1 MGGPRSR
8 MGGQGAAVVE
18 SPPMPAS
25 LLLLAIVIAY
35 FGLLLWV
42 ARWATKRG
50 GAANN
55 ESFFIGNRSS
65 HWLLVAFGMIGT
77 SLSGVTF
84 ISVPGSVGTNA
95 FSYFQI
101 ALGQFVGYALIAF
114 VLLPLYY
121 RLRLTSIY
129 AYLGSRFGGEAQRT
143 GSIFFIVSRLLGAT
157 ARLYLVVRVLHDG
170 LLAPLGLPFW
180 LAAAA
185 FVLVILLYTLDG
197 GVKAIVWTDTL
208 QTSGML
214 IGLVACGWLVLDA
227 LQLAPA
233 QAWALMSEQG
243 LNQVFHHD
251 PDSRLFWAKQL
262 VAGMAIAVAMTGLD
276 QEMMQKNISVP
287 RLADA
292 QKNMLLMSTLMLGV
306 VFLFLLLGGLLQLYA
321 LQTGMAQRGD
331 ALFPAVVLH
340 HLPLLAQGIFVIALV
355 SALLPSADGALT
367 ALTASS
373 CLDLLRLNERKDW
386 DEARRTQIRRRVH
399 LGFAA
404 AFFALVMLFRWVD
417 DPSMIGL
424 ILKLAGYTYGPLLG
438 LFLFGL
444 LSRRVPAGR
453 AVLPVALAAP
463 LLCWLVD
470 VNQAKLFGSYQ
481 IGLELLLLNAA
492 FTMAG
497 LWLASRGQARAVT
510 A

>member
-1 MGGPRSR
+1 MGAHR
-8 MGGQGAAVVE
+8 AAVVE
-18 SPPMPAS
+18 SAPMSAS
-25 LLLLAIVIAY
+25 LLLGTVLVY
-35 FGLLLWV
+35 FVLLLAV
-42 ARWATKRG
+42 AHWAARRG
-50 GAANN
+50 GKANN

-84 ISVPGSVGTNA
+84 ISVPGSVGSSA
-95 FSYFQI
+95 FGYFQI
-101 ALGQFVGYALIAF
+101 AIGQFVGYALIAF

-129 AYLGSRFGGEAQRT
+129 SYLGGRFGLDAQRT
-143 GSIFFIVSRLLGAT
+143 GSVFFIVSRLLGAT

-170 LLAPLGLPFW
+170 LLAPLGMPFW

-214 IGLVACGWLVLDA
+214 IGLVACGFWVLDA
-227 LQLAPA
+227 LQLSPL
-233 QAWALMSEQG
+233 QAWDALGAQG
-243 LNQVFHHD
+243 LNQIFMHD
-251 PDSRLFWAKQL
+251 PDSRSFWAKQL
-262 VAGMAIAVAMTGLD
+262 IAGMAIAVAMTGLD

-287 RLADA
+287 RLVDA

-321 LQTGMAQRGD
+321 LQTGMAERGD
-331 ALFPAVVLH
+331 ALFPAVVLQQ
-340 HLPLLAQGIFVIALV
+340 LPLIAQMVFVLALV

-373 CLDLLRLNERKDW
+373 CLDLLRMNERKDW
-386 DEARRTQIRRRVH
+386 SEARRTQIRRRVH

-404 AFFALVMLFRWVD
+404 AFFALVMGFRWID

-438 LFLFGL
+438 LFLFGML
-444 LSRRVPAGR
+444 TRRQLRPGA
-453 AVLPVALAAP
+453 ALPVALAAP
-463 LLCWLVD
+463 LLCWLID
-470 VNQAKLFGSYQ
+470 FNQAQLFGSYQ
-481 IGLELLLLNAA
+481 IGLELLLLNAGLT
-492 FTMAG
+492 FAG
-497 LWLASRGQARAVT
+497 LALASTKERR
-510 A
+510 

>member
-1 MGGPRSR
+1 MST
-8 MGGQGAAVVE
+8 A
-18 SPPMPAS
+18 
-25 LLLLAIVIAY
+25 LLLSVVLAY
-35 FGLLLWV
+35 FGLLLWI
-42 ARWATKRG
+42 ARWAAGRG
-50 GAANN
+50 GAATN
-55 ESFFIGNRSS
+55 ESVFIGNRNS

-84 ISVPGSVGTNA
+84 ISVPGSVGSNA

-121 RLRLTSIY
+121 RLRVTSIY
-129 AYLGSRFGGEAQRT
+129 SVLAQRLGPEAQRT
-143 GSIFFIVSRLLGAT
+143 GALFFIVSRLLGAT

-170 LLAPLGLPFW
+170 LLAPMGIPFW
-180 LAAAA
+180 LAS
-185 FVLVILLYTLDG
+185 FVLVLVILLYTLDG

-214 IGLVACGWLVLDA
+214 IGLVACGAWVLSA
-227 LQLAPA
+227 LDLSPL
-233 QAWALMSEQG
+233 QAWVQMEAAG
-243 LNQVFHHD
+243 LNTVFVTE

-262 VAGMAIAVAMTGLD
+262 LAGVAIAVAMTGLD

-292 QKNMLLMSTLMLGV
+292 QKNVLLMSTLMLGV
-306 VFLFLLLGGLLQLYA
+306 VFLFLLLGALLQLFA
-321 LQTGMAQRGD
+321 LQTGIAARGD
-331 ALFPAVVLH
+331 ALFPAVVLQ
-340 HLPLLAQGIFVIALV
+340 HLPLLAQLVFVIALV

-373 CLDLLRLNERKDW
+373 CLDLLRLNERGDW
-386 DEARRTQIRRRVH
+386 SEARRMQIRRRVH

-404 AFFALVMLFRWVD
+404 AFFGLVMLFRWVD
-417 DPSMIGL
+417 NPSMIGL

-438 LFLFGL
+438 LFLFAML
-444 LSRRVPAGR
+444 ARRPLRAGWT
-453 AVLPVALAAP
+453 LPVAVAAP
-463 LLCWLVD
+463 LLCWLID
-470 VNQAKLFGSYQ
+470 LNQKRLFGSYE

-492 FTMAG
+492 LSFAG
-497 LWLASRGQARAVT
+497 LWLASRPRPATMERPA
-510 A
+510 